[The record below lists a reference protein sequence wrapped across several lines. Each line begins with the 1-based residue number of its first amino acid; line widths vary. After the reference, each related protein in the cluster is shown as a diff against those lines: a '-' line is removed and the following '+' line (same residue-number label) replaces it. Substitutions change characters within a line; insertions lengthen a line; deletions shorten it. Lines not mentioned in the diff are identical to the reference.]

1 MGFQQ
6 LIKFLLQSLE
16 GAQYAISRN
25 CVNSLTFK
33 LVCNCYKQKGSGR
46 GVLVE
51 RRRNNVFVNITN
63 RCHSAVKDLLHKNEQ
78 QMLSLSHNSNV
89 IVYTLTS
96 NCVIKSLFLLT
107 SVARIMSSMRLK
119 TSCLGSSDKQYINM
133 CVLDTATRL
142 QKHAS
147 TLDTI
152 T

>member
-6 LIKFLLQSLE
+6 PIKFLLYSLQ

-25 CVNSLTFK
+25 YVNSLTIHTK
-33 LVCNCYKQKGSGR
+33 VCDCYTQKRARQGSLGCT
-46 GVLVE
+46 GE
-51 RRRNNVFVNITN
+51 EHVFVNTTN
-63 RCHSAVKDLLHKNEQ
+63 RCHSAVKALLHKNEQ
-78 QMLSLSHNSNV
+78 QMLSLSHSSTV

-119 TSCLGSSDKQYINM
+119 TSCLWNDDKQYINM
-133 CVLDTATRL
+133 CVLCY
-142 QKHAS
+142 HAS
-147 TLDTI
+147 TI